1 MVQSVEK
8 SIDWKNGWVLMN
20 VMLGRRLGSRSLKKK
35 KDKIKKSEDFSLSRY
50 FVTYKNGVNERFCI
64 FINTFWEL
72 HFSFQDLLKGQV
84 VCRTSER
91 GFSTDKLV
99 ENAPKGPNVGS
110 VLHQRAN
117 SKVSN

>member
-1 MVQSVEK
+1 M
-8 SIDWKNGWVLMN
+8 
-20 VMLGRRLGSRSLKKK
+20 
-35 KDKIKKSEDFSLSRY
+35 
-50 FVTYKNGVNERFCI
+50 TYKNGVNERFCI